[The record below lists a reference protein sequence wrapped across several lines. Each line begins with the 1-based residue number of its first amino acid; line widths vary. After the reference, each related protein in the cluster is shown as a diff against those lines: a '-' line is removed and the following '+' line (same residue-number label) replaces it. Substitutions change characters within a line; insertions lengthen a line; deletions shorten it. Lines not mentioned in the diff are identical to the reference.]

1 MIPDIISVQLHPY
14 FFKAPFRFTKKL
26 QIIHQIFSHK
36 IWQLLCHY
44 FYQNSGKTHIKNL
57 GLHKDFLLQIL
68 NFILVSEIC
77 FHVTVVI
84 DTKPKVKGELQTV
97 IENLANS

>member
-1 MIPDIISVQLHPY
+1 MQRHPY

-26 QIIHQIFSHK
+26 QIIHQIVIFSPK
-36 IWQLLCHY
+36 IWHLLCHY
-44 FYQNSGKTHIKNL
+44 FYQNSGKTHIKNV

-68 NFILVSEIC
+68 SFILVSEMC

-84 DTKPKVKGELQTV
+84 DTKPKVKVELQTV